1 MLAGAHSGAAHG
13 AAATSGAGGFGPLVA
28 TESGFGAGPRLMRS
42 SLACGLRDGPRVGR
56 ARVRFGEI
64 GEELAVQELERQGY
78 AILARRYRRRGGEI
92 DIVAADG
99 VAIVF
104 VEVKARD
111 GGAFGRGAEAITALK
126 RHRLTGTARDF
137 LARHRLQDRPCRFDV
152 VAIDIAN
159 GSPHLEV
166 IRNAFDATG

>member
-1 MLAGAHSGAAHG
+1 M
-13 AAATSGAGGFGPLVA
+13 
-28 TESGFGAGPRLMRS
+28 
-42 SLACGLRDGPRVGR
+42 GR

-92 DIVAADG
+92 DIIAQDG
-99 VAIVF
+99 AAIVF

-111 GGAFGRGAEAITALK
+111 GSAFGGGSEAVTALK
-126 RHRLTGTARDF
+126 RHRLTATARDF
-137 LARHRLQDRPCRFDV
+137 LARHRLENRPCRFDV

-159 GSPHLEV
+159 GSLRLEV
-166 IRNAFDATG
+166 MRNAFDATG

>member
-1 MLAGAHSGAAHG
+1 M
-13 AAATSGAGGFGPLVA
+13 
-28 TESGFGAGPRLMRS
+28 
-42 SLACGLRDGPRVGR
+42 GR

-92 DIVAADG
+92 DIVAGDG
-99 VAIVF
+99 ATIVF

-111 GGAFGRGAEAITALK
+111 GRAFGGGSEAITALK
-126 RHRLTGTARDF
+126 RYRLTATARDY
-137 LARHRLQDRPCRFDV
+137 LARHRLQERPCRFDV
-152 VAIDIAN
+152 VAIDISN
-159 GSPHLEV
+159 GSPRLEV